1 VRLATLAD
9 GRTVRIEGDSA
20 LPLPGRLI
28 DHLCRPPAHSSDEPV
43 ALEEAELSAPL
54 HRPGKVVCL
63 GLNYADHAKEAGQD
77 PPEKPLL
84 FGKVSTTVIGPGA
97 PIVIPRGEAN
107 VDYEAELAVVIGRPG
122 RQLAPEDAMDVVG
135 GYTCFND
142 VSERL
147 GQFADGQWFRSKSHD
162 TFAPLGPWIVTPDE
176 IEDPHALSISCTVN
190 DEVRQDSNTSQMIF
204 SIPEI
209 VSHCSAAFTLEPGDV
224 IATGTPPGV
233 ALATGKWLSPG
244 DEVTIAIEGIGSLTN
259 PVVAPS

>member
-1 VRLATLAD
+1 VRLATLTD
-9 GRTVRIEGDSA
+9 GRAVRIEGGRA

-28 DHLCRPPAHSSDEPV
+28 DHLCRPPAETSDEPIRF
-43 ALEEAELSAPL
+43 EEANLSAPL

-77 PPEKPLL
+77 LPEKPLL
-84 FGKVSTTVIGPGA
+84 FSKASTSVIGPGA
-97 PIVIPRGEAN
+97 PIVIPRGEVN

-122 RQLAPEDAMDVVG
+122 RRLTPEQAADIVG

-142 VSERL
+142 VSERI

-162 TFAPLGPWIVTPDE
+162 TFAPLGPWVVTPDE
-176 IEDPHALSISCTVN
+176 IGDPHSLAISCRVN
-190 DEVRQDSNTSQMIF
+190 AEVRQESNTSQMVF

-209 VSHCSAAFTLEPGDV
+209 VSYCSAAFTLEPGDI

-233 ALATGKWLSPG
+233 GLATGKWLSPG
-244 DEVTIAIEGIGSLTN
+244 DEVTIEIEGIGSLTN
-259 PVVAPS
+259 PVVAPP